1 MTVIAENRIDGRFTI
16 AKLTVALEEICARVG
31 LDPRGARLIRVT
43 NNAVF
48 ELADR
53 RHVVRIVASARLR
66 HRAEKVVR
74 IARWLAENDVSAV
87 RLPAGIEQPVYA
99 AGQVATIWEMI
110 PHVGPPPG
118 AKDLARLLRDIHRLQ
133 APDFP
138 LPTWRPLD
146 DVHRRLADAEELSDR
161 DRAFLEGRC
170 AEVADRLRDLRFP
183 LPQGVLHGDAHLG
196 NLIPG
201 PDGTAI
207 CDFDST
213 CVGPREWDLTPL
225 AVGAQRFLHPEEQ
238 QRLLAYEY
246 GFDIT
251 RWSGFAVL
259 RDVRELK
266 LTTSVLPILRS
277 NPGVRAQLQ
286 LRLESLRSGDVTV
299 PWTPYR

>member
-1 MTVIAENRIDGRFTI
+1 MTVIAENRLDGRFTI
-16 AKLTVALEEICARVG
+16 AKLTVALGEVCARVG
-31 LDPRGARLIRVT
+31 LDPAGATLLRFT

-74 IARWLAENDVSAV
+74 MARWLAENGVAAV
-87 RLPAGIEQPVYA
+87 RLPAGLDQPIYA
-99 AGQVATIWEMI
+99 GGQVATVWEAI
-110 PHVGPPPG
+110 PHVGSPPG
-118 AKDLARLLRDIHRLQ
+118 AEELARLLRDIHRLP

-146 DVHRRLADAEELSDR
+146 DVRRRLADAEELSDR
-161 DRAFLEGRC
+161 DRGFLERRC
-170 AEVADRLRDLRFP
+170 ADVAERLLDLRFP

-201 PDGTAI
+201 PDGTVI
-207 CDFDST
+207 CDFDSA

-238 QRLLAYEY
+238 QRLLAHEY

-251 RWSGFAVL
+251 RWSGFSVL

-286 LRLESLRSGDVTV
+286 LRLDSLRSGDDSV